1 MGHLTQLF
9 TTGRLGEVKS
19 EAARMINDPKYQ
31 FFDFESELDKAGSNL
46 LKSNRLEEAMFVFT
60 MTSESFP
67 ESARIWMRLG
77 ETHEKLEDSENAAM
91 AYEKAIQLDSSG
103 ETGREAARR
112 LAALKQKQ

>member
-1 MGHLTQLF
+1 
-9 TTGRLGEVKS
+9 
-19 EAARMINDPKYQ
+19 
-31 FFDFESELDKAGSNL
+31 
-46 LKSNRLEEAMFVFT
+46 MFVFT
-60 MTSESFP
+60 MTAESFP